1 MGVVY
6 LSGLL
11 CLVSFFKLVSLGLI
25 LGWCYYVWVGAC
37 FVVNYPSSFPFFL
50 SLFLCLDFI
59 SYIPIEGN
67 CSYIF
72 KNIVLG
78 CLLGLRELQ

>member
-1 MGVVY
+1 MCGWVVD
-6 LSGLL
+6 
-11 CLVSFFKLVSLGLI
+11 
-25 LGWCYYVWVGAC
+25 
-37 FVVNYPSSFPFFL
+37 FVVNYPSSFPF
-50 SLFLCLDFI
+50 LFISVPRFI

>member
-11 CLVSFFKLVSLGLI
+11 CLVSLGLI

-37 FVVNYPSSFPFFL
+37 FVVNYPFSFPFF
-50 SLFLCLDFI
+50 FFFI
-59 SYIPIEGN
+59 SVPRFYFL
-67 CSYIF
+67 YTY
-72 KNIVLG
+72 
-78 CLLGLRELQ
+78 